1 MSRQTKQT
9 LARPRHAAAI
19 AIATAC
25 VLLVAACGGSSSG
38 SAAGS
43 GSKAP
48 VYLGGVLSLTGDFAG
63 FEVPA
68 YHGLQAGV
76 AEVNAKGGVLGGRK
90 LVLNVVDDGS
100 DATKVIQATQQVLAA
115 HQVVFL
121 APDVVGD
128 LAQSILQFTSQ
139 QKIITMSSGS
149 LPAQND
155 PKTYPYSF
163 SLYPDGSRQLPAYIA
178 GAQQLAGGPVKLAIV
193 ADTESADQAL
203 ADQITAGIKSGGGSV
218 VSRSNVPATAQ
229 DLTVQVR
236 EAQQAGANVII
247 VLSISGVCQ
256 ATATAVNSLS
266 WTSVKMLMTPACV
279 TTQVFGAVPSAI
291 TRNFYGLSD
300 EITTRP
306 EDSGSVRSQFASY
319 VTLLAKYG
327 PITDLEVS
335 ANYTDAVLMLAW
347 AIGKTGGTDGP
358 KLKAALESLAKKP
371 LPAGTT
377 IWTASPGWS
386 SSNHAYLGNLSHW
399 FALAQ
404 PGTSVDGT
412 YPGIGLT
419 IK

>member
-1 MSRQTKQT
+1 
-9 LARPRHAAAI
+9 
-19 AIATAC
+19 
-25 VLLVAACGGSSSG
+25 VLLVAACGGSTTSSAG
-38 SAAGS
+38 GS
-43 GSKAP
+43 GSNDP
-48 VYLGGVLSLTGDFAG
+48 VYLGGVLSLTGEFAG

-68 YHGLQAGV
+68 YHGLEAGV

-100 DATKVIQATQQVLAA
+100 DTTKVVPATQQVLAA

-128 LAQSILQFTSQ
+128 LAQSVLQFTSQ
-139 QKIITMSSGS
+139 EKIITMSSGS

-178 GAQQLAGGPVKLAIV
+178 GAEKIAGGPVKLALI

-203 ADQITAGIKSGGGSV
+203 AGEVTSGIKADGGSV
-218 VSRSNVPATAQ
+218 VSRSNVDPAAT

-247 VLSISGVCQ
+247 VLSIAGVCQ
-256 ATATAVNSLS
+256 ATATAVNSLG

-279 TTQVFGAVPSAI
+279 TTQVFGAVPAAI
-291 TRNFYGLSD
+291 SRNFYGLSD
-300 EITTRP
+300 GITTRP
-306 EDSGSVRSQFASY
+306 EGSSSVRSQFASY
-319 VTLLAKYG
+319 VKVLQRFG

-347 AIGKTGGTDGP
+347 AINKTGGTDGP
-358 KLKAALESLAKKP
+358 KLKAALESLAAKP

-386 SSNHAYLGNLSHW
+386 SSNHAYLGSLTHW

-404 PGTSVDGT
+404 PGTTVDGT

-419 IK
+419 LK

>member
-1 MSRQTKQT
+1 MSRLTKQT
-9 LARPRHAAAI
+9 LARPRYAAAI

-25 VLLVAACGGSSSG
+25 VLLVAACGGSTTSDSASSAK
-38 SAAGS
+38 S
-43 GSKAP
+43 P
-48 VYLGGVLSLTGDFAG
+48 VYLGGVLSLTGEFAG

-68 YHGLQAGV
+68 YHGLEAGV

-90 LVLNVVDDGS
+90 LQLNVVDDGS
-100 DATKVIQATQQVLAA
+100 DATKVVPATQQILAA
-115 HQVVFL
+115 HQTVFL

-128 LAQSILQFTSQ
+128 LAQSVLQFTSQ
-139 QKIITMSSGS
+139 EKIITMSSGS
-149 LPAQND
+149 LAAQND

-178 GAQQLAGGPVKLAIV
+178 GAEKIAGGPVKLALI

-203 ADQITAGIKSGGGSV
+203 ADQVTSGVKAAGGSV
-218 VSRSNVPATAQ
+218 VSRSNVDPAAT

-247 VLSISGVCQ
+247 VLSIAGVCQ
-256 ATATAVNSLS
+256 ATATAVNSLG

-279 TTQVFGAVPSAI
+279 TTQVFGAVPTAI
-291 TRNFYGLSD
+291 SRNFYGLSD

-306 EDSGSVRSQFASY
+306 EGSSSVRAQFASY
-319 VTLLAKYG
+319 VKVLQRFG

-347 AIGKTGGTDGP
+347 AIDKTSSTDGP
-358 KLKAALESLAKKP
+358 KLKGALESLAAKP

-386 SSNHAYLGNLSHW
+386 PANHAYLGSLTHW

-404 PGTSVDGT
+404 PGATVDGT
-412 YPGIGLT
+412 YPGVGLT
-419 IK
+419 LK